1 MDRVRAHRF
10 FWLYEEV
17 SQDRWGL
24 YDENRTLRDDA
35 VATLARATPTL
46 AGRLLTLDVSDDG
59 VLSVSF
65 EGGGDHL
72 VTLPRRVFSS
82 GARAR
87 CDGVDV
93 DVDVDVDGD
102 SADGRVARVR
112 CGNGGEHTLVVAPR

>member
-1 MDRVRAHRF
+1 
-10 FWLYEEV
+10 LYE
-17 SQDRWGL
+17 
-24 YDENRTLRDDA
+24 ENRTLRDDA

-59 VLSVSF
+59 VLSVTF

-72 VTLPRRVFSS
+72 VTLPRQVFAS

-87 CDGVDV
+87 CDGVDIDV
-93 DVDVDVDGD
+93 DVDVDVDVDSD